1 MKKITTP
8 RSTRARLAIGGAL
21 TLAIG
26 LGGALTLAHADAGA
40 SQPSSLVSI
49 TPCRLV
55 DTRADQSV
63 GMRSS
68 PLAAAETADF
78 AVWGT
83 NGNCTIPATATGI
96 VSNVTAVN
104 GTAGSFLTVYPG
116 DAAQPLSSNLNWT
129 AKSPATPNLVTVGLS
144 ATGGIKAFNHDGN
157 VDVIIDI
164 VGYYQ
169 PSAAGGA
176 GGASGPQGPQGPQGP
191 ASYDKIPSGKTVVGF
206 EAYDADA
213 TAPSESHNF
222 IVHLPGKA
230 GVNLT
235 DATVNFANTFTTNT
249 PENDVT
255 CTGTYAAP
263 TAPAGKV
270 CLYLNPKLS
279 LNKVFGFGVSVL
291 KDTAFDVAVN
301 TNLGENYVDMT
312 WAYTAP

>member
-1 MKKITTP
+1 MKKFNTP
-8 RSTRARLAIGGAL
+8 RSTRARFALGGAL

-26 LGGALTLAHADAGA
+26 LGGALTLVHADAGA
-40 SQPSSLVSI
+40 SQPSALVAI

-63 GMRSS
+63 GTRSS
-68 PLAAAETADF
+68 PLGAAEIADF
-78 AVWGT
+78 AVRGD
-83 NGNCTIPATATGI
+83 NGNCSIPANATGI
-96 VSNVTAVN
+96 VSNITAVN

-116 DAAQPLSSNLNWT
+116 DAPQPLSSNLNWT

-144 ATGGIKAFNHDGN
+144 ATGGIKAFNHDGT

-169 PSAAGGA
+169 RSGA
-176 GGASGPQGPQGPQGP
+176 GGGGAQGPQGLQGP

-213 TAPSESHNF
+213 TMANSVHNF

-235 DATVNFANTFTTNT
+235 DATVNFANTFTPTT
-249 PENDVT
+249 PENDVA
-255 CTGTYAAP
+255 CTGTFAAP
-263 TAPAGKV
+263 TAPVGKV
-270 CLYLNPKLS
+270 CLYLSPKLS
-279 LNKVFGFGVSVL
+279 LNKVYGFGVTAL
-291 KDTAFDVAVN
+291 KDTAFDVAIN
-301 TNLGENYVDMT
+301 TNLGDNYVELT